1 MNARLHSGSSRVH
14 GSLIRQLIACR
25 WVVENVK
32 AVYVLLIIAAVMAG
46 CASTPEMSPVQTP
59 SITNAKID
67 DAIRRPVPVYEFPES
82 EAGTGSD
89 AELSQGEPAEREQLQ
104 SPGYSNESTTT
115 SRTVLALLDQASKQE
130 NMGRPERAAAALE
143 RALRI
148 EPKNPRLWHRLAVIR
163 FEQGQYVQAE
173 SLAAKSSALA
183 AGDWHLKQK
192 NSEIIQQVQQRRGYL
207 R

>member
-1 MNARLHSGSSRVH
+1 MKASVRSSNLNAQGGLMSLFVAVRLAVNDIKTGYLF
-14 GSLIRQLIACR
+14 LI
-25 WVVENVK
+25 V
-32 AVYVLLIIAAVMAG
+32 AVLAG
-46 CASTPEMSPVQTP
+46 CATTSEMPPMQAPV
-59 SITNAKID
+59 ITSAKID
-67 DAIRRPVPVYEFPES
+67 DAIRRPVPVYEFPER
-82 EAGTGSD
+82 D
-89 AELSQGEPAEREQLQ
+89 AEAEQDAGQGEAQGIELQ
-104 SPGYSNESTTT
+104 SPGYSNNSTST

-148 EPKNPRLWHRLAVIR
+148 EPKNARLWHRLAVIR

-192 NSEIIQQVQQRRGYL
+192 NSEIIQQVQQRRAYL